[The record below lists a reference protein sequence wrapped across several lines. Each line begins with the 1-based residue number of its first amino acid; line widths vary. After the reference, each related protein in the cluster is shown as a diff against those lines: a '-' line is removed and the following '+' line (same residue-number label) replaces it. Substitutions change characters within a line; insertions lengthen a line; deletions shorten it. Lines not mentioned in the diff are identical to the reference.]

1 MASGQQDC
9 QQVVFVSAE
18 SAVFRERRGGAP
30 VEARPGTDGDGES
43 LVSMGTGATA
53 PGAPGID
60 IVVTHFEARPHL
72 DPW

>member
-18 SAVFRERRGGAP
+18 SAVFRERVP
-30 VEARPGTDGDGES
+30 VEAHPGTDGDGEL
-43 LVSMGTGATA
+43 LVSMGPGATA

-60 IVVTHFEARPHL
+60 TVVTHFEARPHL